1 MHADDL
7 HMPLPEE
14 TMIIAAQGYIELG
27 DGGYVHRYYAA
38 NDAMVQVLT
47 INGEEDQHVEEITLF
62 TPFKSYYPNGE
73 GEWAQWT
80 AQSGR
85 IGQPTFTLDDGT
97 EYERIWF
104 DDTAGYAKPVAYNEL
119 VYEDSE
125 SDEHDEIH
133 HRVMLYGRNLEEG
146 KKNEYLLVSA
156 ESYNREKTVEIMIGV
171 DLELAT
177 LKII

>member
-1 MHADDL
+1 M
-7 HMPLPEE
+7 
-14 TMIIAAQGYIELG
+14 
-27 DGGYVHRYYAA
+27 
-38 NDAMVQVLT
+38 
-47 INGEEDQHVEEITLF
+47 
-62 TPFKSYYPNGE
+62 
-73 GEWAQWT
+73 
-80 AQSGR
+80 
-85 IGQPTFTLDDGT
+85 
-97 EYERIWF
+97 
-104 DDTAGYAKPVAYNEL
+104 AYNEL